1 MEKRE
6 VSQSDE
12 AWRRRT
18 AKLLSKIENS
28 GNHNWFVST
37 LQLRVD
43 SSMHIFM
50 QLLRFSS
57 DFTFTRKCKTAIEI
71 GTPLEWHMW
80 QFSFDEQKRTIAS
93 VPKICVYSNETQHTL
108 TIALD
113 VNNRGLEFI
122 DKNGSL
128 AHPSHKHF
136 LQQLYSKDSDEFQIR
151 KNVLRAVRLEAIYF
165 LRPDIC
171 NFRWKSNGGGFFHKQ
186 TR

>member
-1 MEKRE
+1 
-6 VSQSDE
+6 
-12 AWRRRT
+12 
-18 AKLLSKIENS
+18 
-28 GNHNWFVST
+28 
-37 LQLRVD
+37 
-43 SSMHIFM
+43 MHIFM

-71 GTPLEWHMW
+71 GTPMNDICDNFLL
-80 QFSFDEQKRTIAS
+80 FIFQKRTIAS

-171 NFRWKSNGGGFFHKQ
+171 KFRLRSSMRLSKCSRVNDLQ
-186 TR
+186 TRFTRSSFKGLPIKLAKCPFFYFMQNLKFKTFGEKT